1 MTEGLSSRGPNGA
14 YSEQSRP
21 LEGIRVCMLRE
32 SDYAFDNRARKQA
45 SALTEAGAG
54 VTMIGVGAAVPPD
67 LADAG
72 YDIRLVSIA
81 PRLGREDVW
90 WPIRVT
96 VNLTYTRFLEWRL
109 RRRTADVFMHEPAL
123 VAAAKR
129 LNPDVV
135 HAYNVRTLPAAMRVK
150 RATGARVV
158 YDCRDLYGD
167 VEYYDE
173 ATRARFKA
181 AEAKCIGGAD
191 AVVTVS
197 PVFADILQSRYG
209 IARPEVIHN
218 GPGEVVDAPEPV
230 HEPVRLF
237 FQGAYRRNR
246 NLIALLD
253 AMSALRGRAT
263 LTLQGFG
270 EMESELRDQ
279 VIALGLEGS
288 VSLVGPVKPADV
300 VKSASEHDV
309 GVICYKGDTLNL
321 RSTVPNKLLDYLG
334 AGLGLAV
341 SDLPG
346 HRTVLDG
353 TGAGILMDPT
363 SAKTIARALA
373 CLIDE
378 PEQIAD
384 MKRAAIET
392 ARCFEWSVQADR
404 LIRVYMS
411 ALDRGSEART

>member
-1 MTEGLSSRGPNGA
+1 MTESLPSLDQHGA
-14 YSEQSRP
+14 HSEQPRP
-21 LEGIRVCMLRE
+21 LEDIRVCMLRE
-32 SDYAFDNRARKQA
+32 SDYAFDGRARKQA
-45 SALTEAGAG
+45 ATLTEAGAQ
-54 VTMIGVGAAVPPD
+54 VTMIGVGTTLPLD
-67 LADAG
+67 LVDAG
-72 YDIRLVSIA
+72 YDVRLVSIA

-90 WPIRVT
+90 WPIRVA
-96 VNLTYTRFLEWRL
+96 VNLTYTRLLEWRL
-109 RRRTADVFMHEPAL
+109 RRHKAGVFMREPAL
-123 VAAAKR
+123 AAAAKR
-129 LNPDVV
+129 LKPDVI
-135 HAYNVRTLPAAMRVK
+135 HAYNIRTLPAAMRVK

-167 VEYYDE
+167 VEYYEE
-173 ATRARFKA
+173 ATRAKFRA
-181 AEAKCIGGAD
+181 AEAEWISGAD

-197 PVFADILQSRYG
+197 PVFADILQSRHG
-209 IARPEVIHN
+209 IARPAVIHN
-218 GPGEVVDAPEPV
+218 GPGEVVGSPGPV

-246 NLIALLD
+246 NLVALLD

-270 EMESELRDQ
+270 EMESELRSQ
-279 VIALGLEGS
+279 VITLGLEDA
-288 VSLVGPVKPADV
+288 VSFVDPVKPADV

-334 AGLGLAV
+334 AGLALAV

-346 HRTVLDG
+346 HRAVLDG
-353 TGAGILMDPT
+353 TGAGVLMDPT
-363 SAKTIARALA
+363 SAKTIGTALA
-373 CLIDE
+373 RLIDE

-392 ARCFEWSVQADR
+392 AKRFEWSAQAER
-404 LIRVYMS
+404 LIRVYKS
-411 ALDRGSEART
+411 VLNKSSETRS